1 MLSILFKEVFGM
13 VEQLPLDF
21 GDNSSQLVLELT
33 GNPWTDFGIVSFC
46 AELRMIAPDFLVEGP
61 FLTENEATI
70 TIKVAEK
77 EKVKT
82 WFNDRLKSWWNQ
94 IYWLSKEARI
104 YNKCLM
110 HDLSLTLDAEG
121 FVVTDE
127 KIKITDEE
135 KTRIK
140 KRSKEL
146 SLQTPV
152 ENEIQIAKCRLNFIG
167 TKSNIQKIRTE
178 KENIVHNF
186 VENWILPEGKKVC
199 EISGRVSKKIE
210 SVRQFVNPFS
220 NKHQNVK
227 VRGFHPRNDNFKVG
241 SILYFVNLCTTLEP
255 HIPFVYKHPTR
266 LLILPE
272 IVDLSLLAKV
282 YERLQINLK
291 DISDKNELSTLTNLR
306 GVRRASD
313 KYSLAI
319 VLFHNIF
326 YQFTVEEEWDFAP
339 WEESEEVP
347 KRVTRWVIIPFEID
361 TNIRFGNFH
370 TIEVDHK
377 LYDFIKPI
385 LFEENKDI
393 RLIPDILSRIRFGAG
408 GENAV
413 RSLSKAIATSD
424 PQLMKTAIFRFW
436 KHANAIKFSPQKD
449 QPHPVRLLPHFI
461 KYFLEV
467 NTMLN
472 DETREDLRELGR
484 IIGSVFS
491 SDVTLISKLYNVSS
505 ESALRDFLKQVLYR
519 LYKVARIGEVKSDG
533 FLHAEVQGENKSISN
548 VKDERIARIWNK
560 LSEDANVW
568 KPMAETLSTF
578 ASLYA
583 FRANFFKSKNQ
594 GDKDNG

>member
-1 MLSILFKEVFGM
+1 MA
-13 VEQLPLDF
+13 EQMTFDL
-21 GDNSSQLVLELT
+21 GDKSSQLVLELT
-33 GNPWTDFGIVSFC
+33 GNPWTDFGIVSLC
-46 AELRMIAPDFLVEGP
+46 QELSSPKPDFLLEKP

-70 TIKVAEK
+70 TIDVSDK
-77 EKVKT
+77 EKVKA

-135 KTRIK
+135 KKRIK

-167 TKSNIQKIRTE
+167 TKDNIQKIRKE
-178 KENIVHNF
+178 KENIIHDF
-186 VENWILPEGKKVC
+186 VENWILPAGKKVC
-199 EISGRVSKKIE
+199 EISGRVSKKLE
-210 SVRQFVNPFS
+210 EVRQFVNPFS

-227 VRGFHPRNDNFKVG
+227 VRGFHPRNYNFKVG
-241 SILYFVNLCTTLEP
+241 SVLYFVNLCTTLEP

-272 IVDLSLLAKV
+272 IVDLSLLEKV
-282 YERLQINLK
+282 YKRLQKNLK

-306 GVRRASD
+306 GVRKASD

-370 TIEVDHK
+370 TIEVDHR

-385 LFEENKDI
+385 PFEENNDI

-424 PQLMKTAIFRFW
+424 PQLMKTAIFRLW
-436 KHANAIKFSPQKD
+436 KQANTITFSLQKD
-449 QPHPVRLLPHFI
+449 RPHPVKLLPHFI

-467 NTMLN
+467 NTVLN
-472 DETREDLRELGR
+472 DETRDDLRKLGNT
-484 IIGSVFS
+484 IGSVFS
-491 SDVTLISKLYNVSS
+491 SDVTLISKLYNISS
-505 ESALRDFLKQVLYR
+505 ENAFREFLSQVLFR
-519 LYKVARIGEVKSDG
+519 LYKVGRMGETLQDG
-533 FLHAEVQGENKSISN
+533 KRQIEVQGETKTVLPIS
-548 VKDERIARIWNK
+548 VERITRTLDM
-560 LSEDANVW
+560 LSVDPNAW

-578 ASLYA
+578 ASLNAYN
-583 FRANFFKSKNQ
+583 ANFFNPQTKEIR
-594 GDKDNG
+594 

>member
-1 MLSILFKEVFGM
+1 MA
-13 VEQLPLDF
+13 EQLTFDL

-46 AELRMIAPDFLVEGP
+46 AELRMGAPDFLIKGP
-61 FLTENEATI
+61 ILTENEVTI
-70 TIKVAEK
+70 TINALDK
-77 EKVKT
+77 ESVKT
-82 WFNDRLKSWWNQ
+82 WFNDRLKSRWNQ

-110 HDLSLTLDAEG
+110 HDLSLMPDTEG

-127 KIKITDEE
+127 KITITDEE

-152 ENEIQIAKCRLNFIG
+152 ENEIQIAKPRLNFIG
-167 TKSNIQKIRTE
+167 TKVNVQKIRAE

-186 VENWILPEGKKVC
+186 VENWILSEGKKVC

-227 VRGFHPRNDNFKVG
+227 VRGFYPRNDNFKVG
-241 SILYFVNLCTTLEP
+241 PVLYFLNLCTTLEP
-255 HIPFVYKHPTR
+255 HVPFVYKHPTS

-272 IVDLSLLAKV
+272 ITDLSLLAKV
-282 YERLQINLK
+282 YDRLQINLK
-291 DISDKNELSTLTNLR
+291 DISDKNELSTSTNLR
-306 GVRRASD
+306 GIRRTSD
-313 KYSLAI
+313 KYLLAI

-326 YQFTVEEEWDFAP
+326 YQFTEEWNFAP
-339 WEESEEVP
+339 WEEYEEVP
-347 KRVTRWVIIPFEID
+347 KRVTRWVIIPFERD

-370 TIEVDHK
+370 TIEVDHR

-385 LFEENKDI
+385 RYNENDDI
-393 RLIPDILSRIRFGAG
+393 RLVLDILSSISFSAG

-413 RSLSKAIATSD
+413 RYLSQAIATSD
-424 PQLMKTAIFRFW
+424 PRLMKTAIFRLW
-436 KHANAIKFSPQKD
+436 KHVKAIKFSPQKD
-449 QPHPVRLLPHFI
+449 RPHPAKLLPYFI
-461 KYFLEV
+461 QYFLEV
-467 NTMLN
+467 NTVLN
-472 DETREDLRELGR
+472 DEIRKDLQELGR
-484 IIGSVFS
+484 TIGSVFS
-491 SDVTLISKLYNVSS
+491 NDVTLISKLYNVSS
-505 ESALRDFLKQVLYR
+505 ENALREFLKQSQYR
-519 LYKVARIGEVKSDG
+519 LYKIGRVGEVKADG
-533 FLHAEVQGENKSISN
+533 FLHADVQGENKSISN
-548 VKDERIARIWNK
+548 VKEERIMRILEM
-560 LSEDANVW
+560 LSEDANAW
-568 KPMAETLSTF
+568 KPIAETLSTF

-594 GDKDNG
+594 GDKDNE